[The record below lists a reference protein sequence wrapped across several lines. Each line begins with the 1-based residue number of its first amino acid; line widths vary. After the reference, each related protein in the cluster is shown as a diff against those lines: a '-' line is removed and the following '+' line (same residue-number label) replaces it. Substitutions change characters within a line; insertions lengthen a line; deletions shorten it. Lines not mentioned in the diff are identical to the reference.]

1 MNIRQQFVILSGENK
16 DATFEGNRQRTDSLE
31 ISLNELNFNPT
42 KTEGKYMGDTEKSFI
57 VPFNSLNELEILK
70 GLAFQSHKQESI
82 LLSDSNGLC
91 HLIFSD
97 GTTHSIGYFKKVN
110 KDLQDILESY
120 TMIKD
125 ELYIVA

>member
-1 MNIRQQFVILSGENK
+1 MNIRQQFVILSAENK
-16 DATFEGNRQRTDSLE
+16 DATFEGDRQRTDSLE

-42 KTEGKYMGDTEKSFI
+42 KTQGKYMGDTESSFI
-57 VPFNSLNELEILK
+57 VPFNSLEELEILK

-97 GTTHSIGYFKKVN
+97 ETSHSIGHFKKVK
-110 KDLQDILESY
+110 KDLQDVLKSY
-120 TMIKD
+120 TIIND
-125 ELYIVA
+125 DLYIVA